1 MIRNNRIWL
10 IAAASFALGILVASG
25 GIFVL
30 TAPQR
35 RDLQQFGYAQ
45 MRMNGYTACLSKA
58 RLALVKLYSPLSAP
72 SERAL
77 TVMAFAADCAR
88 MNDIPTFTATD
99 IYFLSGVSC
108 CPPRNGPRKP
118 MAMDERPPGPT
129 IFDSP
134 KP

>member
-1 MIRNNRIWL
+1 MIRNNRMWL
-10 IAAASFALGILVASG
+10 ISVASFVLGLAVASG
-25 GIFVL
+25 AIFVL

-35 RDLQQFGYAQ
+35 RDLQQFGYSQ
-45 MRMNGYTACLSKA
+45 MRINGYTACLSKA

-77 TVMAFAADCAR
+77 TVMAFAADCTR
-88 MNDIPTFTATD
+88 MNDVPTFTPND
-99 IYFLSGVSC
+99 IYFLSGVYC
-108 CPPRNGPRKP
+108 CPPKNGPRKP
-118 MAMDERPPGPT
+118 TAMDERPEGPT